1 MTRATPTD
9 AGRPPGAEAPRPPSA
24 TASVLGQVL
33 PGIAVAA
40 VVALA
45 LTALSGPE
53 TYARLG
59 LPDPGAVVTYGLPVL
74 RALTESAAVVTV
86 GFLLLAAVLV
96 PPSGLSWL
104 GADGYRAVRIA
115 SWCAAAWAAG
125 ALVTTVLAVSDAFGR
140 PVSVVLRGST
150 LSESLTGLPTARLWL
165 VTAGLA
171 LVCLVLCRLALSWG
185 TSVAALGVA
194 VVGFLPAAFGGHSGA
209 GGGHDI
215 AMSSM
220 ALHVLAA
227 ALWIGGLVAVLVHA
241 LVRGADL
248 TTALTRFS
256 ALALGCWVVLAVSGV
271 LNAVLRVAPDALLTS
286 TYGALLLVKIG
297 ALVLLGVFGAAH
309 RTRTM
314 PEVAAGSRAGLVRL
328 GGVETLIMFATVGV
342 AVALGRTPPPEMTEA
357 LPTRVEALLGYSLDG
372 PLDLPGL
379 VTAARPDLLLGT
391 AAVVAAVAYLVGVR
405 VLRRRGSGWPPGRT
419 AAWLA
424 ACAVLLVVTSS
435 GIGRYAPAQ
444 FSLHMLQQVAAL
456 VVVGPLAV
464 LGRPGRLVAAVRP
477 RTDGPPGVEQWGSGL
492 GRTSVGRFLTTPLVA
507 TLLLVATPWVLD
519 AGGLFDLLVPE
530 HAGHLAMTGWA
541 VAVGAV
547 FAHVVLTVGGPP
559 RAARTT
565 MVVVAAL
572 GLVALAVTIARSTEI
587 VGGAYFTQ
595 LGLSW
600 IDRPDDQ
607 VVGAVVLGLG
617 AVPLL
622 ALLLAVGRH
631 EASQAV

>member
-1 MTRATPTD
+1 MTRVTPSD
-9 AGRPPGAEAPRPPSA
+9 AGRPPGTDAPRRPS
-24 TASVLGQVL
+24 TSGSVLGQVL
-33 PGIAVAA
+33 PGVAVAA

-59 LPDPGAVVTYGLPVL
+59 LPDPGSLVTYGLPVL

-86 GFLLLAAVLV
+86 GFLLLAALLV

-115 SWCAAAWAAG
+115 SWSAAAWAAG
-125 ALVTTVLAVSDAFGR
+125 ALVTTILAVADAFGR
-140 PVSVVLRGST
+140 PVAVVLRGST
-150 LSESLTGLPTARLWL
+150 LSESLTGLPTAWLWV
-165 VTAGLA
+165 VTAGFA
-171 LVCLVLCRLALSWG
+171 LVCCVLCRVALSWG
-185 TSVAALGVA
+185 TAVAALGVG
-194 VVGFLPAAFGGHSGA
+194 VVGLLPAAFGGHSGA
-209 GGGHDI
+209 GGGHDF

-220 ALHVLAA
+220 ALHVVAA

-241 LVRGADL
+241 ILRGAFL
-248 TTALTRFS
+248 TTALARFS

-309 RTRTM
+309 RTRTL
-314 PEVAAGSRAGLVRL
+314 PEVASGSRAALVRL

-342 AVALGRTPPPEMTEA
+342 AVALGRTPPPEMTA
-357 LPTRVEALLGYSLDG
+357 PLPTRVEALLGYSFDG
-372 PLDLPGL
+372 PLDVPGL

-405 VLRRRGSGWPPGRT
+405 VLRRRGTAWPPGRT
-419 AAWLA
+419 VAWLV

-477 RTDGPPGVEQWGSGL
+477 RTEGSPGVEEWGPAL
-492 GRTSVGRFLTTPLVA
+492 GRTSVGRFLTTPVVA
-507 TLLLVATPWVLD
+507 TVLLVATPWVLD

-530 HAGHLAMTGWA
+530 HAGHLAMTAWA

-547 FAHVVLTVGGPP
+547 FASVVLAPDGPRRAVRGLMVVG
-559 RAARTT
+559 AAVGLLALA
-565 MVVVAAL
+565 VVVA
-572 GLVALAVTIARSTEI
+572 RSPEV
-587 VGGAYFTQ
+587 VGGAYFAQ
-595 LGLSW
+595 LGLPW
-600 IDRPDDQ
+600 VDRAGDQ
-607 VVGAVVLGLG
+607 VVGALVLGLG

-622 ALLLAVGRH
+622 ALLLPLGRH
-631 EASQAV
+631 EGSDAV